1 MNFWKKTY
9 QKLQD
14 KQALVLLLVVESKGS
29 SPGRQGFKMVVTSN
43 EIFGSIGGGIM
54 EYRLVEEAKKLL
66 YQDFEPYLK
75 RQIHKGKI
83 TAGSGMICS
92 GEQTILFYYLNKNH
106 LKILQNIINSKAV
119 LTINPSSFSL
129 DNATVLAKKQQWQ
142 FVDDDNW
149 QYQEQLQF
157 QNRLYIFG
165 AGHVGLALSKI
176 ANCLDFEIHLFD
188 NREGLNTFEQNDTAH
203 YKTIIDYKNS
213 LKHIKLDAQAY
224 IVIMTNS
231 FVEDSIILAQFLDKK
246 TKYLGVLG
254 SKAKLKTMFDAFEAK
269 GISQEQLAQV
279 HAPIGLK
286 IHSKTP
292 EEIAISILGEI
303 IQVQYS

>member
-14 KQALVLLLVVESKGS
+14 KQALILLLVVESKGS
-29 SPGRQGFKMVVTSN
+29 SPGRQGFKMAVTSD
-43 EIFGSIGGGIM
+43 EIFGSIGGGVM
-54 EYRLVEEAKKLL
+54 EYQLVEEAKKLL
-66 YQDFEPYLK
+66 HQDFKPYLK
-75 RQIHKGKI
+75 RQIHKGKV

-92 GEQTILFYYLNKNH
+92 GEQTVLFYYLNKNH
-106 LKILQNIINSKAV
+106 LKIIQNIISSKAV
-119 LTINPSSFSL
+119 LTISLNNFSL
-129 DNATVLAKKQQWQ
+129 NNTIALAKQHQWQ
-142 FVDDDNW
+142 LTDDKW
-149 QYQEQLQF
+149 QYQEQLRF

-165 AGHVGLALSKI
+165 AGHVGFALSKI
-176 ANCLDFEIHLFD
+176 ANHLDFEIHLFD
-188 NREGLNTFEQNDTAH
+188 NREGLNTFEQNDMVH
-203 YKTIIDYKNS
+203 YKTIIDYKKS
-213 LKHIKLDAQAY
+213 LKHIKLDEQTY

-246 TKYLGVLG
+246 PKYLGVLG
-254 SKAKLKTMFDAFEAK
+254 SKAKLKTMFDNFREK
-269 GISQEQLAQV
+269 GISQKQLAQV

-303 IQVQYS
+303 IQVKYS